1 VSPSHG
7 SVVDLEVARELALT
21 AFPEQAGT
29 VVYVDRAPREP
40 GDVPVGADVVHTE
53 HPALV
58 AFRDEMPGANWMH
71 PCTYALIDLEAGDVV
86 ASVEADRPPH
96 FGLLPDSWVVAADPE
111 GRADLVPPPT
121 SQRPPRRG
129 E

>member
-1 VSPSHG
+1 M
-7 SVVDLEVARELALT
+7 
-21 AFPEQAGT
+21 
-29 VVYVDRAPREP
+29 REP
-40 GDVPVGADVVHTE
+40 GDVAVGADTVHIE

-86 ASVEADRPPH
+86 ATVESDRPPY
-96 FGLLPDSWVVAADPE
+96 FGLLPDNWVVAADPE
-111 GRADLVPPPT
+111 GRADLVPPP
-121 SQRPPRRG
+121 PANDLPRRG